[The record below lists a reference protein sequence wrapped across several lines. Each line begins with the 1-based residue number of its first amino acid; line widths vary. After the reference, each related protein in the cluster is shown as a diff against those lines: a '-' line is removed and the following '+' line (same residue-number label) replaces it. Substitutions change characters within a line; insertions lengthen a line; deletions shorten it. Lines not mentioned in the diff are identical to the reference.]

1 MKKMY
6 FLVAALL
13 VLLSAAC
20 TNDHI
25 DQDDDDG
32 IVTDPTGEAWIALN
46 VGPPTTSFSRALH
59 DPDKIIG
66 TTKESN
72 VKKIRAIFFDGSE
85 KVTADKTFTV
95 GTDQEAGNPNQPE
108 GDQGKAFKVPASSKR
123 ILIIANPSPDLPV
136 TSVGTTTYTVFNQA
150 ILAVASLSGD
160 EYFMMSNAKGGLEP
174 SASNTDG
181 TDANLVL
188 YNSASKAESQAL
200 SINVDRAVAKVRVY
214 TDNTGISSNN
224 TKANISEPGW
234 VLNATNK
241 KYFPVSKR
249 EKTWYETQPR
259 GCITPFDQYKLGSYR
274 IDPNYDNQPTVLP
287 PAFTDYLKDYN
298 YYLDATD
305 VPAGAWHPTD
315 ASSDNAEYCLEN
327 TQTEDHNVWAYT
339 TQVLFKVIFSPK
351 GLQTPDKNVYD
362 NPADF
367 VNAGVLEPGKDWL
380 MVNGGYYTWNLLMDY
395 IKAELTFKFQS
406 EDNDPTII
414 HNTALTNAL
423 NAYLEAINEVK
434 VPIDRNNASTPEE
447 QAGDIVDAF
456 NVKKNAVTTHGADR
470 HGTVSYYVGGVNYYP
485 IMIKHDDSGDVYNEL
500 GEFGVVRNSV
510 YDVNISRVNN
520 PGYPNIPEPDPGTKD
535 EDEDN
540 YLSIRINVNP
550 WTWYTQTE
558 EL

>member
-6 FLVAALL
+6 FLAVTLF

-20 TNDHI
+20 TNDYI
-25 DQDDDDG
+25 GPEDDG
-32 IVTDPTGEAWIALN
+32 IVTDPTGEAWIALK
-46 VGPPTTSFSRALH
+46 VGTPTSSFSRALH
-59 DPDKIIG
+59 DPDKIMG

-72 VKKIRAIFFDGSE
+72 VSKIRAIFFDKDE
-85 KVTADKTFTV
+85 KVTADYTFTV

-123 ILIIANPSPDLPV
+123 ILIIANPSVDLPV
-136 TSVGTTTYTVFNQA
+136 TSLGQTTYDAFNLA
-150 ILAVASLSGD
+150 VKAVASLSGD
-160 EYFMMSNAKGGLEP
+160 DYFMMSNAKGGLEP
-174 SASNTDG
+174 SASASDG

-188 YNSASKAESQAL
+188 YNSASKAESQAVA
-200 SINVDRAVAKVRVY
+200 INVDRVVAKVRVY
-214 TDNTGISSNN
+214 TDDANIAASN

-274 IDPNYDNQPTVLP
+274 IDPNYDSQPTVLA
-287 PAFTDYLKDYN
+287 PAFTAYSNEYN
-298 YYLDATD
+298 YYFDAAS
-305 VPAGAWHPTD
+305 VPAWHPTSIT
-315 ASSDNAEYCLEN
+315 ADNAEYCLEN
-327 TQTEDHNVWAYT
+327 TQTKEHNVWAYT

-351 GLQTPDKNVYD
+351 GLQTPDKKAYD
-362 NPADF
+362 NAADF
-367 VNAGVLEPGKDWL
+367 VNNGALEPGKDWL

-395 IKAELTFKFQS
+395 IKAELIFKFET

-414 HNTALTNAL
+414 HNTATTNAL
-423 NAYLEAINEVK
+423 NNYLEAINEVK
-434 VPIDRNNASTPEE
+434 VPIARVNGKTPEE
-447 QAGDIVDAF
+447 QADDIIVLF
-456 NVKKNAVTTHGADR
+456 NNKKAAVTNNGADR
-470 HGTVSYYVGGVNYYP
+470 HGTVSYYKGGVNYYP
-485 IMIKHDDSGDVYNEL
+485 IMIKHDDSETVFNEF

-510 YDVNISRVNN
+510 YDVHISKVNN
-520 PGYPNIPEPDPGTKD
+520 PGYPNIPEPDPNTKD
-535 EDEDN
+535 EDSDS

>member
-25 DQDDDDG
+25 DQDDDG

-95 GTDQEAGNPNQPE
+95 GTDLEAGNPNQPE

-287 PAFTDYLKDYN
+287 PAFTDYLKDYS

-367 VNAGVLEPGKDWL
+367 VNAGALDSGKDWL

-423 NAYLEAINEVK
+423 NNYLEAINEVK

>member
-25 DQDDDDG
+25 DQDDDG

-367 VNAGVLEPGKDWL
+367 VNAGALDSGKDWL

-423 NAYLEAINEVK
+423 NNYLEAINEVK

>member
-423 NAYLEAINEVK
+423 NNYLEAINEVK

>member
-1 MKKMY
+1 MY
-6 FLVAALL
+6 FLVAGLL

-367 VNAGVLEPGKDWL
+367 VNAGALDPGKDWL

-423 NAYLEAINEVK
+423 NNYLEAINEVK
-434 VPIDRNNASTPEE
+434 VPIDRNNARSPEE

>member
-367 VNAGVLEPGKDWL
+367 VNAGALDPGKDWL

-423 NAYLEAINEVK
+423 NNYLEAINEVK
-434 VPIDRNNASTPEE
+434 VPIDRNNARSPEE

>member
-174 SASNTDG
+174 SASNSDG
-181 TDANLVL
+181 ADANLVL

-224 TKANISEPGW
+224 TKANISQPGW

-287 PAFTDYLKDYN
+287 PAFTDYLKDYS

-367 VNAGVLEPGKDWL
+367 VNAGALDSGKDWL

-423 NAYLEAINEVK
+423 NNYLEAINEAK
-434 VPIDRNNASTPEE
+434 VPIDRNNARSPEE
-447 QAGDIVDAF
+447 QAGDVVDAF

>member
-1 MKKMY
+1 M
-6 FLVAALL
+6 
-13 VLLSAAC
+13 
-20 TNDHI
+20 
-25 DQDDDDG
+25 
-32 IVTDPTGEAWIALN
+32 
-46 VGPPTTSFSRALH
+46 
-59 DPDKIIG
+59 
-66 TTKESN
+66 
-72 VKKIRAIFFDGSE
+72 KKIRAIFFDGSE

-181 TDANLVL
+181 ADANLVL
-188 YNSASKAESQAL
+188 YNSASRAESQAL

-224 TKANISEPGW
+224 KANISQPGW

-249 EKTWYETQPR
+249 KKTWYETQPR

-287 PAFTDYLKDYN
+287 PAFTDYLKDYS

-367 VNAGVLEPGKDWL
+367 VNAGALDPGKDWL

-423 NAYLEAINEVK
+423 NNYLEAINEVK

>member
-32 IVTDPTGEAWIALN
+32 IVTDPTGEAWIALK
-46 VGPPTTSFSRALH
+46 VGTPATSFSRALH
-59 DPDKIIG
+59 NPDKIMG
-66 TTKESN
+66 TPKEST
-72 VKKIRAIFFDGSE
+72 VSKIRAIFFDANE
-85 KVTADKTFTV
+85 VVTADNTFTV
-95 GTDQEAGNPNQPE
+95 GTNQEAGNPNQPE
-108 GDQGKAFKVPASSKR
+108 GESGKAFKVPAKSKR
-123 ILIIANPSPDLPV
+123 ILIIANPSPDLP
-136 TSVGTTTYTVFNQA
+136 TTNPGMTTYTDFNQVVV
-150 ILAVASLSGD
+150 AVASLSGD
-160 EYFMMSNAKGGLEP
+160 DYFMMSNAKGGLEP

-200 SINVDRAVAKVRVY
+200 SINVDRAVAKVRVF
-214 TDNTGISSNN
+214 TSDANIANSNL
-224 TKANISEPGW
+224 KANISEPGW
-234 VLNATNK
+234 ILNATNK
-241 KYFPVSKR
+241 KYFPISKR

-274 IDPNYDNQPTVLP
+274 IDPNYDGQPVVLG

-298 YYLDATD
+298 YYLDAKN
-305 VPAGAWHPTD
+305 VPASAWHPTD
-315 ASSDNAEYCLEN
+315 DTSDNAEYCLEN
-327 TQTEDHNVWAYT
+327 TQTKDYNVWAYT

-351 GLQTPDKNVYD
+351 GLQTPDKQVYN
-362 NPADF
+362 NPTDF
-367 VNAGVLEPGKDWL
+367 VTAGALEAGKDWL
-380 MVNGGYYTWNLLMDY
+380 MVNGGYYTWSLLMDY
-395 IKAELTFKFQS
+395 IKAELVFKFQT
-406 EDNDPTII
+406 EDDDPSII
-414 HNTALTNAL
+414 YNTALTNAL
-423 NAYLEAINEVK
+423 NSYLEAIGSTK
-434 VPIDRNNASTPEE
+434 VSIVRENSKTPEV
-447 QAGDIVDAF
+447 QAGEVITAF
-456 NVKKNAVTTHGADR
+456 NLKKDAVTTRGAYR

-510 YDVNISRVNN
+510 YDVNITKVNN
-520 PGYPNIPEPDPGTKD
+520 PGYPNIPEPDPDTKD

>member
-25 DQDDDDG
+25 DQDDDG

-200 SINVDRAVAKVRVY
+200 STNVDRAVAKVRVY

-367 VNAGVLEPGKDWL
+367 VNAGALDPGKDWL

-423 NAYLEAINEVK
+423 NNYLEAINEVK
-434 VPIDRNNASTPEE
+434 VPIDRNNARSPEE

>member
-25 DQDDDDG
+25 DQDDDG

-259 GCITPFDQYKLGSYR
+259 GCITPFDQCKLGSYR

-367 VNAGVLEPGKDWL
+367 VNAGALDPGKDWL

-423 NAYLEAINEVK
+423 NNYLEAINEVK
-434 VPIDRNNASTPEE
+434 VPIDRNNARSPEE

>member
-25 DQDDDDG
+25 DQDDDG

-367 VNAGVLEPGKDWL
+367 VNAGALDPGKDWL

-423 NAYLEAINEVK
+423 NNYLEAINEVK
-434 VPIDRNNASTPEE
+434 VPIDRNNVRSPEE

>member
-25 DQDDDDG
+25 DQDDDG

-367 VNAGVLEPGKDWL
+367 VNAGALDSGKDWL

-423 NAYLEAINEVK
+423 NNYLEAINEVK
-434 VPIDRNNASTPEE
+434 VPLDRNNASTPEE

>member
-25 DQDDDDG
+25 DQDDDG

-367 VNAGVLEPGKDWL
+367 VNAGALDSGKDWL

-423 NAYLEAINEVK
+423 NNYLEAINEVK

-500 GEFGVVRNSV
+500 GEFGVVRSSV

>member
-25 DQDDDDG
+25 DQDDDG

-72 VKKIRAIFFDGSE
+72 VKKIRAIVFDGSE

-367 VNAGVLEPGKDWL
+367 VNAGALDSGKDWL

-423 NAYLEAINEVK
+423 NNYLEAINEVK

>member
-123 ILIIANPSPDLPV
+123 ILIIANPRPDLPV

-181 TDANLVL
+181 ADANLVL
-188 YNSASKAESQAL
+188 YNSASRAESQAL

-224 TKANISEPGW
+224 KANISQPGW

-249 EKTWYETQPR
+249 KKTWYETQPR

-287 PAFTDYLKDYN
+287 PAFTDYLKDYS

-367 VNAGVLEPGKDWL
+367 VNAGALDPGKDWL

-423 NAYLEAINEVK
+423 NNYLEAINEVK

>member
-1 MKKMY
+1 
-6 FLVAALL
+6 
-13 VLLSAAC
+13 
-20 TNDHI
+20 
-25 DQDDDDG
+25 
-32 IVTDPTGEAWIALN
+32 
-46 VGPPTTSFSRALH
+46 
-59 DPDKIIG
+59 
-66 TTKESN
+66 
-72 VKKIRAIFFDGSE
+72 
-85 KVTADKTFTV
+85 
-95 GTDQEAGNPNQPE
+95 
-108 GDQGKAFKVPASSKR
+108 
-123 ILIIANPSPDLPV
+123 
-136 TSVGTTTYTVFNQA
+136 
-150 ILAVASLSGD
+150 
-160 EYFMMSNAKGGLEP
+160 MMSNAKGGLEP

-367 VNAGVLEPGKDWL
+367 VNAGALDPGKDWL

-423 NAYLEAINEVK
+423 NNYLEAINEVK
-434 VPIDRNNASTPEE
+434 VPIDRNNARSPEE

>member
-25 DQDDDDG
+25 DQDDDG

-367 VNAGVLEPGKDWL
+367 VNAGALDSGKDWL

-423 NAYLEAINEVK
+423 NNYLEAINEVK

-535 EDEDN
+535 EEEDT

>member
-367 VNAGVLEPGKDWL
+367 VNAGALDSGKDWL

-395 IKAELTFKFQS
+395 IKAELTFKYQS

-423 NAYLEAINEVK
+423 NAYLEAINEAK
-434 VPIDRNNASTPEE
+434 VPIDRNNARSPEE
-447 QAGDIVDAF
+447 QAGDVVDAF

>member
-367 VNAGVLEPGKDWL
+367 VNAGALDPGKDWL

-423 NAYLEAINEVK
+423 NNYLEAINEVK
-434 VPIDRNNASTPEE
+434 VPIDRNNARSPEE

-485 IMIKHDDSGDVYNEL
+485 IVIKHDDSGDVYNEL

>member
-25 DQDDDDG
+25 DQDDDG

-95 GTDQEAGNPNQPE
+95 GTDQETGNPNQPE

-367 VNAGVLEPGKDWL
+367 VNAGALDPGKDWL

-423 NAYLEAINEVK
+423 NNYLEAINEVK

>member
-181 TDANLVL
+181 ADANLVL
-188 YNSASKAESQAL
+188 YNSASRAESQAL

-224 TKANISEPGW
+224 KANISQPGW

-249 EKTWYETQPR
+249 KKTWYETQPR

-287 PAFTDYLKDYN
+287 PAFTDYLKDYS

-367 VNAGVLEPGKDWL
+367 VNAGALDPGKDWL
-380 MVNGGYYTWNLLMDY
+380 MVNGGYYTWNFLMDY

-423 NAYLEAINEVK
+423 NNYLEAINEVK

>member
-160 EYFMMSNAKGGLEP
+160 EYFMMSNAKGGMEP

-423 NAYLEAINEVK
+423 NNYLEAINEVK
-434 VPIDRNNASTPEE
+434 VPIDRNNARSPEE

>member
-367 VNAGVLEPGKDWL
+367 VNAGALDPGKDWL

-423 NAYLEAINEVK
+423 NNYLEAINEVK

-456 NVKKNAVTTHGADR
+456 NVKKNAVTTHGTDR

>member
-339 TQVLFKVIFSPK
+339 TQVLFKVIFSPN

-367 VNAGVLEPGKDWL
+367 VNAGALDSGKDWL

-423 NAYLEAINEVK
+423 NNYLEAINEVK
-434 VPIDRNNASTPEE
+434 VPIDRNNARSPEE

>member
-174 SASNTDG
+174 SASNSDG
-181 TDANLVL
+181 ADANLVL

-367 VNAGVLEPGKDWL
+367 VNAGALDSGKDWL

-395 IKAELTFKFQS
+395 IKAELTFKYQS

-423 NAYLEAINEVK
+423 NAYLEAINEAK
-434 VPIDRNNASTPEE
+434 VPIDRNNARSPEE
-447 QAGDIVDAF
+447 QAGDVVDAF

>member
-25 DQDDDDG
+25 DQDDDG

-367 VNAGVLEPGKDWL
+367 VNAGALDPGKDWL

-423 NAYLEAINEVK
+423 NNYLEAINEVK

>member
-25 DQDDDDG
+25 DQDDDG

-423 NAYLEAINEVK
+423 NNYLEAINEVK
-434 VPIDRNNASTPEE
+434 VPIDRNNASTPQE

>member
-25 DQDDDDG
+25 DQDDDG

-367 VNAGVLEPGKDWL
+367 VNAGALDPGKDWL

-423 NAYLEAINEVK
+423 NNYLEAINEVK
-434 VPIDRNNASTPEE
+434 VPIDRNNARSPEE

>member
-1 MKKMY
+1 M
-6 FLVAALL
+6 
-13 VLLSAAC
+13 LLSAAC

-25 DQDDDDG
+25 DQDDDG

-367 VNAGVLEPGKDWL
+367 VNAGALDSGKDWL

-423 NAYLEAINEVK
+423 NNYLEAINEVK

>member
-123 ILIIANPSPDLPV
+123 ILIIANPSSDLPV

-174 SASNTDG
+174 SASNSDG
-181 TDANLVL
+181 ADANLVL

-224 TKANISEPGW
+224 TKANISQPGW

-367 VNAGVLEPGKDWL
+367 VNAGALDSGKDWL

-395 IKAELTFKFQS
+395 IKAELTFKYQS

-423 NAYLEAINEVK
+423 NAYLEAINEAK
-434 VPIDRNNASTPEE
+434 VPIDRNNARSPEE
-447 QAGDIVDAF
+447 QAGDVVDAF

>member
-1 MKKMY
+1 MY

-25 DQDDDDG
+25 DQDDDG

-367 VNAGVLEPGKDWL
+367 VNAGALDPGKDWL

-423 NAYLEAINEVK
+423 NNYLEAINEVK
-434 VPIDRNNASTPEE
+434 VPIDRNNARSPEE

-456 NVKKNAVTTHGADR
+456 NIKKNAVTTHGADR

>member
-25 DQDDDDG
+25 DQDDDG

-123 ILIIANPSPDLPV
+123 ILIIENPSPDLPV

-367 VNAGVLEPGKDWL
+367 VNAGALDSGKDWL

-423 NAYLEAINEVK
+423 NNYLEAINEVK